1 MKTNSV
7 KKNRKAIFRKF
18 KFLLVPILG
27 IFLIGLT
34 QCEHDSLTAIE
45 NEALGFN
52 KNGASPVLTVDYEIE
67 SITRMTSD
75 EDITEPI
82 DLAVKTPTI
91 NKQHITMELYADGEM
106 KMTTV
111 NLPTSQDFSIPHQ
124 TPADYTPKPQKM
136 VAYGD
141 KIVYYGENNELLYTA
156 SKLPL
161 PTSPEVA
168 AQIQAL
174 GDNYT
179 EEQINEAIATMQS
192 SIYSSGLQDFIDNIG
207 DYDGTV
213 TTISEHIISIE
224 IPVSHYDPT
233 SSDVAVLLIDKTNN
247 LLLATRLYD
256 EGNNWKSST
265 MMQYSTDANPVL
277 VGINQVIK
285 DVLPTG
291 VEVEMQTVSTISN
304 MTSTVNL

>member
-1 MKTNSV
+1 
-7 KKNRKAIFRKF
+7 
-18 KFLLVPILG
+18 
-27 IFLIGLT
+27 
-34 QCEHDSLTAIE
+34 LTAIE

-52 KNGASPVLTVDYEIE
+52 KNGASPLLTVDYEIE
-67 SITRMTSD
+67 SITRMTGD

-82 DLAVKTPTI
+82 DMALKTPTI

-111 NLPTSQDFSIPHQ
+111 NLLTSQDFNIPHQ
-124 TPADYTPKPQKM
+124 TPSDYTPKPQKM

-141 KIVYYGENNELLYTA
+141 RIVYYGENNEVLYTA
-156 SKLPL
+156 DKLPL

-179 EEQINEAIATMQS
+179 EAQINEAIATMQS
-192 SIYSSGLQDFIDNIG
+192 SIYASRLQDFIDNIG

-213 TTISEHIISIE
+213 TIISEHIISIE

-256 EGNNWKSST
+256 ETNNWKSST

-277 VGINQVIK
+277 VGVNQVIK